1 MCMKPFSKIT
11 QNPSGNNFLNKLNNF
26 SLQVGRQVKDKDFL
40 SLLDVV
46 KRMNT
51 NEKAHISQVIELFKL
66 ILLQPAT
73 NYSHERSLSLLRA
86 VKFYLRATTG
96 HGRINHLIILIAYK
110 EIFDEF
116 NLKDVAREFIQKN
129 KNVTR
134 ISSFGKI

>member
-1 MCMKPFSKIT
+1 MCMKSFSKIT

-73 NYSHERSLSLLRA
+73 NYSRERSLSLLRA